1 MNDPVEIHVRWT
13 DMDAYGHV
21 HHATQ
26 IGLIEDGRNRWL
38 DSILSEGET
47 WDYAVVR
54 VAFDYRGQLRYEDGP
69 ARCSFEVRAIGG
81 SSVTLAETLMA
92 SDGTVVAEGETVIV
106 AWDKGASRARPLSE
120 GEREKLRLLER

>member
-1 MNDPVEIHVRWT
+1 MTEPVEIHVRWT

-26 IGLIEDGRNRWL
+26 IALIEDGRNRWL
-38 DSILSEGET
+38 DSILSDGET

-69 ARCSFEVRAIGG
+69 ARCTFEVRRIGG
-81 SSVTLAETLMA
+81 SSVTLAETLLA
-92 SDGTVVAEGETVIV
+92 RDGSVIAEGETVIV
-106 AWDKGASRARPLSE
+106 AWDTETSSPRPLADS
-120 GEREKLRLLER
+120 ERETLRSLVG